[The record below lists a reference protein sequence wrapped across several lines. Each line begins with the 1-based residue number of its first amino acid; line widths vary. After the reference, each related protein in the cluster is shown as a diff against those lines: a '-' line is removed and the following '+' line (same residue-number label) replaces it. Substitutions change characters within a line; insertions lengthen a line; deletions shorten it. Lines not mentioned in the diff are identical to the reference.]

1 MSDVYIK
8 MYGQIESKRGT
19 RVMEGLLHA
28 GDAIGT
34 PPRYIVDAPTSG
46 TGAGGAAGSGYVIGT
61 GAFGAVFSGRDAGS
75 RGPVAIKA
83 ELKSAK
89 VPQLVFEY
97 GVLRELNGE
106 LGIPAVYWFGDH
118 GDCNVLVMQRLGPS
132 VTAVKHR
139 LFLVPQRVSLVKHI
153 ARSVLHALHALH
165 RNGFVHRDLKPEN
178 MLWERAPGTDEAF
191 VLPRVFLID
200 FGLAKRVW
208 MPSTGVHVGCCTGKH
223 LTGTPRYASAHT
235 HSGVELS
242 RRDDIESFGYVMIYL
257 ALGALPWQC
266 SEEYTGGEDAHFS
279 AMGRHKLKVDP
290 GVLAKGLPPAFADT
304 ITYARSLAFDAMP
317 DFKVLAAMWA

>member
-1 MSDVYIK
+1 MTT
-8 MYGQIESKRGT
+8 GT
-19 RVMEGLLHA
+19 SSLERLLHA

-34 PPRYIVDAPTSG
+34 PPRYVVDCLTATTPHMC
-46 TGAGGAAGSGYVIGT
+46 VIGT
-61 GAFGAVFSGRDAGS
+61 GAFGAVFSGRDIGTH
-75 RGPVAIKA
+75 GPVAIKA
-83 ELKSAK
+83 ELKTAK

-106 LGIPAVYWFGDH
+106 LGVPAVYWFGDH

-139 LFLVPQRVSLVKHI
+139 LFQVPQRVSLVKHI
-153 ARSVLHALHALH
+153 ARSVLQALHALH

-178 MLWERAPGTDEAF
+178 MLWETQPRTEDAF
-191 VLPRVFLID
+191 TLPRVYLID

-208 MPSTGVHVGCCTGKH
+208 MPTTGVHVSCCTGKH
-223 LTGTPRYASAHT
+223 LTGTPRYAAAHA
-235 HSGVELS
+235 HAGVELS

-266 SEEYTGGEDAHFS
+266 SEEYTGGEDERFT
-279 AMGRHKLKVDP
+279 AMGRHKLKLAP
-290 GVLAKGLPPAFADT
+290 EILAKGLPPVFADT
-304 ITYARSLAFDAMP
+304 ITYARTLAFEAMP
-317 DFKVLAAMWA
+317 NFKLLTAMWA